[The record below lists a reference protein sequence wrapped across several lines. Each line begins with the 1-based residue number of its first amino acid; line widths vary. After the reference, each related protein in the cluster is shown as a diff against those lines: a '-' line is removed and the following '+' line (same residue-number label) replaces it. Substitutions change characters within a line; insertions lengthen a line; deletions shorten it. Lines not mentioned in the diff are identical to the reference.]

1 MVWTTLKKF
10 VTYGRFTGYRF
21 KAGRR
26 PERMS
31 KETIMDEKWYN
42 EDSSDEKRDGGN
54 RNRPP
59 SQRPP
64 QRKGPKQYREDEFN
78 WNKVGRVIASWLG
91 ILLAVF
97 LIMYAFKSNE
107 ETEYEVTFTTY
118 QQLLAENKVTEAIIK
133 KANLND
139 FDFHG
144 KLREPM
150 DITTASGKTA
160 RGATRV
166 VLTLPYIDQNTISE
180 WNQRSLKF
188 NIVKE
193 DSTWISALVSF
204 LPWILL
210 IGIWLVIFRRMQ
222 VGAGGTKGLFS
233 FGKSRAKLLTEGGNR
248 VTFMDVAGADEAK
261 AELQEIIEFLKDPGK
276 FQRLGGKIPRGVLLL
291 GPPGT

>member
-31 KETIMDEKWYN
+31 KETIMGEKWYN
-42 EDSSDEKRDGGN
+42 EDSADEKRDGGN

-78 WNKVGRVIASWLG
+78 WNKVGRDIASWLG

-107 ETEYEVTFTTY
+107 ETQYELTFTTY

-160 RGATRV
+160 R
-166 VLTLPYIDQNTISE
+166 
-180 WNQRSLKF
+180 
-188 NIVKE
+188 
-193 DSTWISALVSF
+193 
-204 LPWILL
+204 
-210 IGIWLVIFRRMQ
+210 
-222 VGAGGTKGLFS
+222 GGTKGLFS

-276 FQRLGGKIPRGVLLL
+276 FQRLGGRIPRGVLLL
-291 GPPGT
+291 GPPGTGKTLLARAVAGEA